1 MINSEGENCQGA
13 FTSNFNKWLG
23 LDRNVLNTASRCLK
37 YLVMLTRVGL
47 PFLTLKKKERK
58 KTDMLEKRESPGRI
72 SESSASVL
80 EGSGFLLS
88 GACRNRKE
96 FLNCVLH
103 CIDEK
108 TEVQRGA
115 ATWQRPH
122 SKLKQST
129 EQNSGSFTFRLLCLS
144 HPINYMIGGRG
155 PQPLYQISSSIRL
168 EIKCTLEPVIQSEV
182 SQKEKNKY

>member
-1 MINSEGENCQGA
+1 
-13 FTSNFNKWLG
+13 
-23 LDRNVLNTASRCLK
+23 
-37 YLVMLTRVGL
+37 MLTRVGL

-103 CIDEK
+103 CTDEK

-115 ATWQRPH
+115 AT
-122 SKLKQST
+122 
-129 EQNSGSFTFRLLCLS
+129 
-144 HPINYMIGGRG
+144 
-155 PQPLYQISSSIRL
+155 
-168 EIKCTLEPVIQSEV
+168 
-182 SQKEKNKY
+182 